1 MTKGWGIDSIISYIL
16 AYACYNNAMF
26 LVGILSWW
34 YGRGWSSQWRQ
45 VTDRWRATV
54 QFFSIGQL
62 LSTLFS
68 PFRQISAAQGAATN
82 PAAAMRAFVDQ
93 LISRLIGAFVRFF
106 TILAGT
112 VIILFQII
120 FGVITM
126 TFWLIIPLLPVV
138 GFILLAIG
146 WAL

>member
-1 MTKGWGIDSIISYIL
+1 
-16 AYACYNNAMF
+16 MF

-34 YGRGWSSQWRQ
+34 YGRGWLGQWRQ
-45 VTDRWRATV
+45 VTSRWRATV

-68 PFRQISAAQGAATN
+68 PFRQISAAGGAALN
-82 PAAAMRAFVDQ
+82 PVAALRAFADQ
-93 LISRLIGAFVRFF
+93 MISRVIGAFVRFF
-106 TILAGT
+106 TILAGS
-112 VIILFQII
+112 VVILFQLL

-126 TFWLIIPLLPVV
+126 TLWLIIPALPVV

-146 WAL
+146 WTL